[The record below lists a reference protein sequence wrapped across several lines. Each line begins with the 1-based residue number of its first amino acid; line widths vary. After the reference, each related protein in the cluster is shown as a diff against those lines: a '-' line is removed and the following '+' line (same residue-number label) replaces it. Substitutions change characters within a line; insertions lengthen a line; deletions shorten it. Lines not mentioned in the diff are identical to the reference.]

1 MAALTGAVLFL
12 AAVVIRVFSA
22 PFKIVGRVL
31 LNTLLGFGLLLGV
44 NAAAPFTGLSL
55 GVNLYTALT
64 VGGLGVP
71 GLGLLLLLQWVF

>member
-1 MAALTGAVLFL
+1 MAALIGAAAFL

-31 LNTLLGFGLLLGV
+31 LNTLLGFVLLYGV
-44 NAAAPFTGLSL
+44 NVASAVTGLSL

-64 VGGLGVP
+64 VGILGVP

>member
-22 PFKIVGRVL
+22 PFKVVGRVL
-31 LNTLLGFGLLLGV
+31 LNTLLGFALLCGV
-44 NAAAPFTGLSL
+44 NAASAVTGLSL

-64 VGGLGVP
+64 VGILGVP